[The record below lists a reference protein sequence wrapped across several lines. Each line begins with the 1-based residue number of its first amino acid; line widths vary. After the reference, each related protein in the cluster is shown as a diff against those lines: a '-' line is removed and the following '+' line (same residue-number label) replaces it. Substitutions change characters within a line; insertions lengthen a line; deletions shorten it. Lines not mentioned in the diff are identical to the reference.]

1 MQFLFTKITIFIFV
15 GIAFCAKDSKKAG
28 ELAVA
33 VFKFIYNNEKLCG
46 DIFGNSSWLPARH
59 NCELRCRMDTEI
71 CQMSG
76 EAMPIRRQRCHEL
89 PAECRRHLK
98 KLLGGAELYT
108 KPNKRLNPA
117 LAKQRKSSGA
127 TTNTKNALKAHVK
140 PLPTAT
146 NPSRQIRPKT
156 SPAARKPAIAELAP
170 LVKDLNE
177 ILIHPAQF
185 HTTTSALPIQTRR
198 NVTRKSLVRPLPTA
212 TISGQ
217 PPSTSMPRPRHVP
230 SPVDDSLPRMF
241 EQLYIESGSS
251 TVKVGGRSDEEAN
264 NPTTVPTTT
273 LAAHTGSTVAERTT
287 NLSTPF
293 TTNSTT
299 STTEGVTK
307 TTTTVSK
314 QEWQSAELAD
324 QPFAGNP
331 FVAVAANLSTETKNV
346 TTNSSNSSSINNK
359 DSPIQ
364 GTLLSPTYKNE
375 VFGPPLSQI
384 AIDRQAKQRQQQRHN
399 QLRDDELTDES
410 TSAATAEINKQ
421 KFADGY
427 VESFTS
433 STWESPTS
441 TTTSPSSFSPV
452 NNNINKDLDNNDVLK
467 MIPKTMDEVDRRQIP
482 WWHWRKFGDALRQR
496 PIYQDL
502 PSSANEVGGI
512 LLLDKSVRCCHWALE
527 GLCDRSWQRFR
538 ELCPKS
544 CGSLICSSIDGTLSC
559 TRAINVDVIA
569 CYEQRRRQQNRPAQA
584 QQLTVISTTVPS
596 VTTVPWHVTTTV
608 ADKSSFGGGSKFETE
623 TNTVSEAVA
632 TVENDDKR
640 AFAVEKE
647 MKMFMESTT
656 RQHI

>member
-1 MQFLFTKITIFIFV
+1 MQFFFTKITIFIFV
-15 GIAFCAKDSKKAG
+15 GIVFCAKDSKKAG

-59 NCELRCRMDTEI
+59 SCELRCRMDTEI

-156 SPAARKPAIAELAP
+156 SPVARKPPIAELAP

-198 NVTRKSLVRPLPTA
+198 NVTRKSLVKPLPTL

-241 EQLYIESGSS
+241 EQLYIESGST
-251 TVKVGGRSDEEAN
+251 TVKVGGRSSEETN
-264 NPTTVPTTT
+264 NPTTVATITKM
-273 LAAHTGSTVAERTT
+273 AHTGSTVAETT
-287 NLSTPF
+287 ATNF
-293 TTNSTT
+293 TTLFTTT
-299 STTEGVTK
+299 SPITTTETTATT

-314 QEWQSAELAD
+314 QEWQSAEMAD

-346 TTNSSNSSSINNK
+346 TTNSSSSSINNK

-399 QLRDDELTDES
+399 QLRDDELTNEN
-410 TSAATAEINKQ
+410 TSPATAEINKP
-421 KFADGY
+421 KFADDY

-441 TTTSPSSFSPV
+441 TTTSSSSFSPIT
-452 NNNINKDLDNNDVLK
+452 NNINKDLDNNVLK
-467 MIPKTMDEVDRRQIP
+467 MIPKTMEEVDRRQIP

-502 PSSANEVGGI
+502 PSSPNAGDI

-596 VTTVPWHVTTTV
+596 VTTVPWHGTTTV

-623 TNTVSEAVA
+623 TNTVSEAVV
-632 TVENDDKR
+632 TVENEDKR

-656 RQHI
+656 RQNI